1 MKIEVTKEEAIILLN
16 LVRKKRDKFREMN
29 MNYRNKKEPN
39 NWETR
44 LNDIHLEMESELNSL
59 HEKILTELFLKE
71 YQNIARE
78 RNKANRDFYPSKSK

>member
-16 LVRKKRDKFREMN
+16 LVRKKRDKFRELN
-29 MNYRNKKEPN
+29 LNYQNKKEPN

-71 YQNIARE
+71 
-78 RNKANRDFYPSKSK
+78 

>member
-44 LNDIHLEMESELNSL
+44 LNDIHLEMEGELNSL

-71 YQNIARE
+71 
-78 RNKANRDFYPSKSK
+78 

>member
-44 LNDIHLEMESELNSL
+44 LNDIHLEIESELNSL

-71 YQNIARE
+71 
-78 RNKANRDFYPSKSK
+78 

>member
-44 LNDIHLEMESELNSL
+44 LNDIHLEMEGELNSL
-59 HEKILTELFLKE
+59 HEKILTELFLTE
-71 YQNIARE
+71 
-78 RNKANRDFYPSKSK
+78 

>member
-39 NWETR
+39 NWETL

-71 YQNIARE
+71 
-78 RNKANRDFYPSKSK
+78 

>member
-1 MKIEVTKEEAIILLN
+1 MKIKVTKDEAIILLN

-44 LNDIHLEMESELNSL
+44 LNSIHLEMEGELNTL
-59 HEKILTELFLKE
+59 HEKILTELFLK
-71 YQNIARE
+71 
-78 RNKANRDFYPSKSK
+78 K

>member
-44 LNDIHLEMESELNSL
+44 LNGIHLEMEGELNTL

-71 YQNIARE
+71 
-78 RNKANRDFYPSKSK
+78 

>member
-16 LVRKKRDKFREMN
+16 LVKKKRDKFREMN

-44 LNDIHLEMESELNSL
+44 LNDIHLEMEGELNTL

-71 YQNIARE
+71 
-78 RNKANRDFYPSKSK
+78 

>member
-59 HEKILTELFLKE
+59 QEKILTELFLKE
-71 YQNIARE
+71 
-78 RNKANRDFYPSKSK
+78 

>member
-44 LNDIHLEMESELNSL
+44 LNDIHREMESELNSL

-71 YQNIARE
+71 
-78 RNKANRDFYPSKSK
+78 